1 MTLIGDPTL
10 RIQQKG
16 SSRFFKYDDEYWSFL
31 LSMPNYYHGYAY
43 ANTRF
48 IAEKDCELSEAMIKL
63 SWDNPPPLRL
73 YIWHSN
79 GTFPTTLIDS
89 VDFTVGENYPYTWI
103 SFDLSRRDLYFS
115 QGESFHIGINPVN
128 ASSGQEIEMPAGGI
142 DTIPVRSSVKV
153 NGEWKL
159 LDEIPPN
166 NARNF
171 LIRAVVMEE
180 PDPEVEITTLTLPKA
195 DQDQNYSQQI
205 QAEGGTPPY
214 IWDMTAGSLPEN
226 LTIDAG
232 SGIISGIPTGIDT
245 AHFTVRATDNSISQ
259 MSDIQHFT
267 IITQVCVDT
276 DGDGFGDPGYPNNTC
291 ITDNCPLLY
300 NPDQND
306 QDGDALG
313 DSCDLCTDSDDD
325 GYGDTGFPANTC
337 PDDNCAYAANPG
349 QEDFDTDGVG
359 DACDNCYDVQNPDQ
373 WDTDGDGIGDACDS
387 EVVIH
392 CDPLPDGIVGQAYY
406 HEMLGLGGQKPYTW
420 TKISGQFPY
429 GIAFNVY
436 DSTAV
441 LEGAPTWAST
451 FSFTIELSDNAMPP
465 STDTLICAIKVN
477 EPEPQVLCG
486 DANADEDVNISD
498 AVYIINYIFIGGE
511 EPQPYEAGEV
521 NCDGLVNVSDAVW
534 IINYIFIGGASPCD
548 C

>member
-1 MTLIGDPTL
+1 MEVKAIDPVAYFYNLYACSNARYTSLNYMAGWYVFCQAYGLAALGSTKTGSMLEFDDFYPSLGEQEPIGEAYYDWFIAQAEYGFEDWEQCWYYGMTLIGDPTL

-48 IAEKDCELSEAMIKL
+48 IAEKDCELTEAMIKL

-214 IWDMTAGSLPEN
+214 IWDMTAGSLPDN

-232 SGIISGIPTGIDT
+232 
-245 AHFTVRATDNSISQ
+245 
-259 MSDIQHFT
+259 
-267 IITQVCVDT
+267 
-276 DGDGFGDPGYPNNTC
+276 
-291 ITDNCPLLY
+291 
-300 NPDQND
+300 
-306 QDGDALG
+306 
-313 DSCDLCTDSDDD
+313 
-325 GYGDTGFPANTC
+325 
-337 PDDNCAYAANPG
+337 
-349 QEDFDTDGVG
+349 
-359 DACDNCYDVQNPDQ
+359 
-373 WDTDGDGIGDACDS
+373 
-387 EVVIH
+387 
-392 CDPLPDGIVGQAYY
+392 
-406 HEMLGLGGQKPYTW
+406 
-420 TKISGQFPY
+420 
-429 GIAFNVY
+429 
-436 DSTAV
+436 
-441 LEGAPTWAST
+441 
-451 FSFTIELSDNAMPP
+451 
-465 STDTLICAIKVN
+465 
-477 EPEPQVLCG
+477 
-486 DANADEDVNISD
+486 
-498 AVYIINYIFIGGE
+498 
-511 EPQPYEAGEV
+511 
-521 NCDGLVNVSDAVW
+521 
-534 IINYIFIGGASPCD
+534 
-548 C
+548 